1 MLCISNMLNL
11 WFYTVVV
18 EMLSQAHKSP
28 NITVL
33 HISVMSCLNAGFS
46 CTVSIYG

>member
-28 NITVL
+28 NITVF